1 MIGQVELLQPSFIKK
16 ILNSKNVLLAG
27 AGGGFDIF
35 CGLPIYF
42 ALKDLG
48 IPVHL
53 ANLSFSFRHGEITG
67 ARLGANIVEVT
78 AASFGNEYFFPEGY
92 LAKWFDRKN
101 IRQSIYCFRPCGPPA
116 LFDSY
121 KLLQEK
127 LGFDTVV
134 LVDGG
139 IDSVLR
145 GDEAHIGTPLEDM
158 CSLVAVN
165 QLKLENKLIACL
177 GFGAETDVTSSHALE
192 TMAEL
197 MGAGAFLGA
206 TCLEPEM
213 PEVKRFK
220 EATEFVFFEMR
231 GYESVILSSI
241 LSALEGK
248 YGDHHR
254 TRRTIGSQ
262 LWINPLMPIYWGFDA
277 ELVAKNVRY
286 YEQLRDAKTIQQVS
300 EVIKAY
306 RAANALR
313 IDSGSNINKAAN

>member
-1 MIGQVELLQPSFIKK
+1 
-16 ILNSKNVLLAG
+16 LLAG

-35 CGLPIYF
+35 SGLPIYF

-48 IPVHL
+48 IPVYL

-67 ARLGANIVEVT
+67 ERHGVNIVEVT

-92 LAKWFDRKN
+92 LAKWFDRKR

-121 KLLQEK
+121 KLLQQK

-139 IDSVLR
+139 VDSILR
-145 GDEAHIGTPLEDM
+145 GDEAKIGTPLEDM

-165 QLKLENKLIACL
+165 QLTLENKLIVCL
-177 GFGAETDVTSSHALE
+177 GFGAETDVTASHALE
-192 TMAEL
+192 TLAEL
-197 MGAGAFLGA
+197 MGKNAFLGA
-206 TCLEPEM
+206 TCLEADM

-241 LSALEGK
+241 LSSLEGK

-254 TRRTIGSQ
+254 TRRTVGSE

-277 ELVAKNVRY
+277 ELVADNVGY
-286 YEQLRDAKTIQQVS
+286 YEQLKDVKTIEQVS

-306 RAANALR
+306 RRDNVLR
-313 IDSGSNINKAAN
+313 IDSGNKINSFNNPS

>member
-1 MIGQVELLQPSFIKK
+1 MLQPSFVKK
-16 ILNSKNVLLAG
+16 ILDSKCVLLAG

-42 ALKDLG
+42 ALKELG

-53 ANLSFSFRHGEITG
+53 SNLSFSFRHGEITG
-67 ARLGANIVEVT
+67 TRHGANIVEVT
-78 AASFGNEYFFPEGY
+78 AGSFGNEYFFPEGY
-92 LAKWFDRKN
+92 LAKWFDRKR

-121 KLLQEK
+121 KLLQQK

-139 IDSVLR
+139 VDSILR
-145 GDEAHIGTPLEDM
+145 GDEAKIGTPLEDM

-165 QLKLENKLIACL
+165 QLTLKNKLIVCL

-192 TMAEL
+192 TLAEL
-197 MGAGAFLGA
+197 MGKNAFLGA
-206 TCLEPEM
+206 TCLEAEM

-220 EATEFVFFEMR
+220 EATEFVFYEMR
-231 GYESVILSSI
+231 GYESVILSSV
-241 LSALEGK
+241 LSSLEGK

-254 TRRTIGSQ
+254 TRRTVGSE

-277 ELVAKNVRY
+277 ELVAANIRY
-286 YEQLRDAKTIQQVS
+286 YEQLKDVKTIEQVS

-306 RAANALR
+306 RAANVSR
-313 IDSGSNINKAAN
+313 IDSGNKIKQLE